1 MKKNNSLYKTIIKTI
16 VKCTS
21 ENETLLDFKLIP
33 NEKKKQVTT
42 TYLIKAYCLPSNRN
56 MHKSVQYEPQS
67 TVNYCYYSFQLLV
80 TCKRYEVKYILSNG
94 SPSSFIG

>member
-21 ENETLLDFKLIP
+21 ENETLLDFELIP

-56 MHKSVQYEPQS
+56 MHKSVQYEPQTPQS

-80 TCKRYEVKYILSNG
+80 TCKRNEVKYIY
-94 SPSSFIG
+94 